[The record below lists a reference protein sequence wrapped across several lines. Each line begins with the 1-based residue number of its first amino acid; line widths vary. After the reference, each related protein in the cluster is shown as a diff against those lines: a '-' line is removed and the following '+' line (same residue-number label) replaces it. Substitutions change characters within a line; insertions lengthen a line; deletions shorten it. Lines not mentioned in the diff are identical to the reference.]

1 MRGILYAIGVGPGA
15 ADLLTLR
22 AVDALKKTHVVL
34 TAASPKNDYSIALD
48 TARPHL
54 RPDCETLRLE
64 FPMTRNRD
72 VLEEA
77 WGLAAEKTLAVLESG
92 RNAAFLT
99 LGDPLVY
106 STFAYLHR
114 HLKRIAP
121 DAQVEIVP
129 GITSFQAACARA
141 GLSLCEGED
150 NVRIVSGINDA
161 AVLEREIADA
171 DTAVILKAYRNFPA
185 IASALEKLGR
195 ARTSLCVSHV
205 EQEKEEIRQGV
216 DAGRKPPYMTLII
229 SKK

>member
-1 MRGILYAIGVGPGA
+1 M
-15 ADLLTLR
+15 
-22 AVDALKKTHVVL
+22 
-34 TAASPKNDYSIALD
+34 
-48 TARPHL
+48 
-54 RPDCETLRLE
+54 
-64 FPMTRNRD
+64 
-72 VLEEA
+72 
-77 WGLAAEKTLAVLESG
+77 LESG

-185 IASALEKLGR
+185 IAGVLEKLGR

-205 EQEKEEIRQGV
+205 EQEKEEIRLGV
-216 DAGRKPPYMTLII
+216 DAGRRPPYMTLII

>member
-1 MRGILYAIGVGPGA
+1 
-15 ADLLTLR
+15 
-22 AVDALKKTHVVL
+22 
-34 TAASPKNDYSIALD
+34 
-48 TARPHL
+48 
-54 RPDCETLRLE
+54 
-64 FPMTRNRD
+64 PMTRNRD

-141 GLSLCEGED
+141 GHSLCEGED

-185 IASALEKLGR
+185 IAGALEKLGR

-205 EQEKEEIRQGV
+205 EQEKEEIRLGV
-216 DAGRKPPYMTLII
+216 DAGRRPPYMTLII